1 MQKEKRLLERL
12 FRESAAELPESG
24 LRPGTLEQRPLLDL
38 IVDSA
43 CHGRNKAA
51 LAVTMTLLLKKAAH
65 PKQDI
70 RLHQAGMDEGFSGR
84 GLDERVV
91 TPFLRERNFPF
102 MGSGSGWLT
111 RSFEQAHPY
120 SLDYPGRITPAAL
133 RSAFLNVI
141 NEVEKEKH
149 FDFASDHLR
158 YVFGR
163 LRKWR
168 EQNSDLRLSKPTN
181 RRIEEITALI
191 EKHWDAESPGV
202 ARLPVLAVYAVYEC
216 LISEVSRYKDCRLRD
231 LLPHTAA
238 DARTDRL
245 GDIDIESRIDGGAI
259 EAIEIKHGL
268 TISASLIEALRE
280 KIAKAGVKRFYI
292 LSTRE
297 DIDSNELTEMTNMLI
312 DIRRNYGC
320 QVILN
325 GVSNS
330 IKYYLRLLSDTD
342 RFLINY
348 VSMVEADADIPF
360 TLKSRWNEIV
370 DSHFES

>member
-1 MQKEKRLLERL
+1 
-12 FRESAAELPESG
+12 
-24 LRPGTLEQRPLLDL
+24 
-38 IVDSA
+38 
-43 CHGRNKAA
+43 
-51 LAVTMTLLLKKAAH
+51 
-65 PKQDI
+65 
-70 RLHQAGMDEGFSGR
+70 
-84 GLDERVV
+84 
-91 TPFLRERNFPF
+91 

-120 SLDYPGRITPAAL
+120 NLDYPGKITPVAL
-133 RSAFLNVI
+133 RDAFLNVI

-158 YVFGR
+158 YVFCR

-168 EQNSDLRLSKPTN
+168 EQNSALKLAKPTN
-181 RRIEEITALI
+181 RRIEEIIALVK
-191 EKHWDAESPGV
+191 KHWDSELPGV
-202 ARLPVLAVYAVYEC
+202 AKLPVLAVYAVYEC
-216 LISEVSRYKDCRLRD
+216 LISEVSRYRDCRLRD

-238 DARTDRL
+238 DARTERL
-245 GDIDIESRIDGGAI
+245 GDVDIESRVDGGAI
-259 EAIEIKHGL
+259 EAIEIKHE
-268 TISASLIEALRE
+268 IDINASLIRTLRD

-297 DIDSNELTEMTNMLI
+297 DIDSNDLTEMTNMLI

-360 TLKSRWNEIV
+360 TLKSRWNEII
-370 DSHFES
+370 DSHQES